1 MASLPPFRSH
11 GVRPMLLL
19 SLLAFALTP
28 LALACSRG
36 SQSTGPKPSVL
47 NAPSSTATSFAA
59 PPQPRDE
66 APLAEFRMHGADDGK
81 GKPFDMAGKIVVMGV
96 DPKTNVMQ
104 SPNNKDDVA
113 YYDFTTHPGY
123 GCSAPNKCAN
133 TVLSGHVD
141 WFTKQTGVFW
151 NLKDLKNGD
160 EISLKLEDGV
170 VYQYK
175 VVANTVYKDED
186 APVQEIL
193 GDAPQESVTLITCA
207 GDFDPKSQEYN
218 NRRVVR
224 AVRQA

>member
-1 MASLPPFRSH
+1 MPTHSRVSIGSIRPIVVMAL
-11 GVRPMLLL
+11 VA
-19 SLLAFALTP
+19 LALAP
-28 LALACSRG
+28 LALACSR
-36 SQSTGPKPSVL
+36 SQKPGTQPEAV
-47 NAPSSTATSFAA
+47 NAPPSAATAAA
-59 PPQPRDE
+59 PTTPLDDS
-66 APLAEFRMHGADDGK
+66 PLAEFRMHGADDGK
-81 GKPFDMAGKIVVMGV
+81 GKPFDMTGKIIVMGV
-96 DPKTNVMQ
+96 DPTTNVMQ

-113 YYDFTTHPGY
+113 YYDFTTHPGN

-160 EISLKLEDGV
+160 EIDVKLTDGV
-170 VYQYK
+170 SYKYK

-193 GDAPQESVTLITCA
+193 GDTPQESVTLITCA

-224 AVRQA
+224 AVREA